1 MKNLHFTTE
10 QLSVLNA
17 IKNKSL
23 TSFEILKE
31 VKTVPMILSLYNIID
46 ELNSKGVAKSY
57 MNNNVKYHVAC

>member
-1 MKNLHFTTE
+1 MNNQNFTTE

-17 IKNKSL
+17 IKNKPL

-46 ELNSKGVAKSY
+46 ELNSKGAAKSY
-57 MNNNVKYHVAC
+57 VSNNVKYHVAC